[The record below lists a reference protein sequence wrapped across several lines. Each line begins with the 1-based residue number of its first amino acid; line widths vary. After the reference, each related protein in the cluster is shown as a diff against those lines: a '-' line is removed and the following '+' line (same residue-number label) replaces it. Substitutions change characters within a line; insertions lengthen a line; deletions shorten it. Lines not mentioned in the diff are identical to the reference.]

1 MVTHIEHLEKVL
13 NHFVDSYDLLKE
25 FDDKPGDL
33 DHIKKE
39 LLKVNGFLKVMTNK
53 IDSKDIPLS
62 DFKALQVK
70 FNHYLENYSFE
81 KEIETMSPLYFDD
94 THRIKNMRLKIL
106 EALEDANMM
115 ENVGDFLKKI

>member
-1 MVTHIEHLEKVL
+1 
-13 NHFVDSYDLLKE
+13 LK
-25 FDDKPGDL
+25 
-33 DHIKKE
+33 I
-39 LLKVNGFLKVMTNK
+39 NGFLKVITNK

-94 THRIKNMRLKIL
+94 IHRIKNMRLKIL
-106 EALEDANMM
+106 EALEDANMI

>member
-1 MVTHIEHLEKVL
+1 MVTHIERLEKVL
-13 NHFVDSYDLLKE
+13 NHFIDSYNILKE

-33 DHIKKE
+33 GHIEKE

-62 DFKALQVK
+62 DFKELQAK

-106 EALEDANMM
+106 EALENTHMM